1 MRTPFPHRRP
11 LAELAAI
18 LAVFLLAGP
27 SWSSVQAAPPA
38 TTHPSG
44 HSRRPVI
51 HYVTIDKRNYLR
63 LSEVAAFYQ
72 CTVTRKLSAKEKTL
86 TLTNRH
92 GQKLL
97 FTADSICATLDGYQI
112 NFCYKVLCKKG
123 EFLLEQT
130 DFKDFLDPILRTQ
143 TVPKLAVKTIMLDP
157 GHGGKD
163 HGAEY
168 GGTMEKDLN
177 LLLAKRIR
185 SILQRRGYTVL
196 MTREKDVEV
205 TLQKRSELCAAKKP
219 DLFISV
225 HCNAHATSTDING
238 IEVWIANPFG
248 VPSYGTTTLGQDLP
262 GTKYHSSNALLAYLT
277 LKELLMAT
285 KANDRGIRRKQFY
298 VISHSPAPSMLIE
311 FGFLSNEAERKNLI
325 DTSYQDKQCAAVC
338 DAIDKFAKIV
348 APPPPRPARVR

>member
-1 MRTPFPHRRP
+1 MRTPFPFHRLLEM
-11 LAELAAI
+11 LAVTLAA
-18 LAVFLLAGP
+18 LLLACLSASRVHAAPAPPPGP
-27 SWSSVQAAPPA
+27 SGQ
-38 TTHPSG
+38 
-44 HSRRPVI
+44 SRRPVI
-51 HYVTIDKRNYLR
+51 HYITINKRNYLR
-63 LSEVAAFYQ
+63 ISEIASFYQ
-72 CTVTRKLSAKEKTL
+72 CTATRKITVQQKTI

-97 FTADSICATLDGYQI
+97 FTADSISATLDGYQI
-112 NFCYKVLCKKG
+112 NFCYKVLYQKG
-123 EFLLEQT
+123 EFYLEQT

-143 TVPKLAVKTIMLDP
+143 TVPKRAVKTIMLDP

-163 HGAEY
+163 HGTEQ

-196 MTREKDVEV
+196 MTREKDVET

-225 HCNAHATSTDING
+225 HCNAHAGSTDING
-238 IEVWIANPFG
+238 IEVWIANPVG

-277 LKELLMAT
+277 LKELIKTT

-298 VISHSPAPSMLIE
+298 VISHSPAPSMLVE
-311 FGFLSNEAERKNLI
+311 FGFLSNEAERKNLL
-325 DTSYQDKQCAAVC
+325 DTSYQDKLCAAVC
-338 DAIDKFAKIV
+338 DAIDKFAQIV
-348 APPPPRPARVR
+348 APPKPPRPR